1 MTAANAPGAAADDRG
16 NPSAARRQPALQNG
30 AMELRRRLLPVLLA
44 LAAGLPAMARA
55 ETAVGGHGMA
65 VFGGR
70 EALYASHLP
79 MFHAP
84 HDSQIVLRFHL
95 ADAAADRALREELA
109 ARPRLWTFDPETFD
123 LLRLNPAHP
132 QPLREFKARF
142 FSGHFERG
150 GKPQAGEQQVVV
162 DEVLLFRRLDP
173 APRELPVGSYRLI
186 GKGSEWFA
194 FKVIDRRPDFDHIVR
209 VESPGVTRDVTV
221 PLQGLG
227 RPRVEVLHAFR
238 ARRVTE
244 LYFETGDLR

>member
-1 MTAANAPGAAADDRG
+1 MT
-16 NPSAARRQPALQNG
+16 
-30 AMELRRRLLPVLLA
+30 LRRRPLLA
-44 LAAGLPAMARA
+44 LAAGLPALAGA

-70 EALYASHLP
+70 EGLYASHLP

-84 HDSQIVLRFHL
+84 HDSQIVLRLHL
-95 ADAAADRALREELA
+95 ADAAADRALREDLA
-109 ARPRLWTFDPETFD
+109 AQPRLWTLDPETFD

-132 QPLREFKARF
+132 QPLREFTARF
-142 FSGHFERG
+142 FRGHFERG
-150 GKPQAGEQQVVV
+150 GQPQAGERRVVV

-173 APRELPVGSYRLI
+173 APRTGSAGRYRLV

-209 VESPGVTRDVTV
+209 VESPGEMRDVTV
-221 PLQGLG
+221 PLQGLRRD
-227 RPRVEVLHAFR
+227 RPSVELLQAFR